1 MAGIIDK
8 RESKNDLKVIN
19 LQWSLKL
26 TRRGVFLVIKWWGE
40 AWSGEQSERNRKN
53 ALVFP
58 HHFYHHLFYVLFC
71 SSRGPFY
78 IKSCESV
85 KWSPKTLRCSHSIW
99 TCSEG
104 LLTKLTGRSHFPT
117 LFSRLF
123 LRKWVGIRKSV
134 GTRLPSFRT
143 GGYTSTLLTGKLLL
157 TRPPFQIYQNI
168 AYLSGSW
175 VRGPR
180 PEADFHLPG
189 HHNREQYQR

>member
-1 MAGIIDK
+1 MIAKTNEKGRFSGNKMVGRRVEWRTK
-8 RESKNDLKVIN
+8 REESKKRISV
-19 LQWSLKL
+19 
-26 TRRGVFLVIKWWGE
+26 
-40 AWSGEQSERNRKN
+40 
-53 ALVFP
+53 P
-58 HHFYHHLFYVLFC
+58 HYFYHHLFYVLFC
-71 SSRGPFY
+71 SSRGPFC

-117 LFSRLF
+117 LFSGLF

-168 AYLSGSW
+168 AYLSGS
-175 VRGPR
+175 
-180 PEADFHLPG
+180 
-189 HHNREQYQR
+189 

>member
-1 MAGIIDK
+1 MIAKINEKGRFSGNKIVGRSAEWRTK
-8 RESKNDLKVIN
+8 REESKKRISVP
-19 LQWSLKL
+19 S
-26 TRRGVFLVIKWWGE
+26 RFL
-40 AWSGEQSERNRKN
+40 SSP
-53 ALVFP
+53 F
-58 HHFYHHLFYVLFC
+58 FYAGALFC

-78 IKSCESV
+78 IKSCESM
-85 KWSPKTLRCSHSIW
+85 KWPPPKKATCSHSIW

-117 LFSRLF
+117 LFSGLF

-168 AYLSGSW
+168 TYLSGS
-175 VRGPR
+175 
-180 PEADFHLPG
+180 
-189 HHNREQYQR
+189 